1 MTVIAWDGKTLAAD
15 KLCVNG
21 GLRGTVTKIFR
32 AGDCLVGGSGDFSFV
47 LAMVDWVQKGRDPA
61 AFPADQRNKDNWQPM
76 LVIEA
81 DGTPSLYDQTPFPI
95 RQEQAYIAIGSGRDF
110 AMAAM
115 YLRKTAVEAVEVA
128 IALNSGCGNGI
139 DELRLA

>member
-1 MTVIAWDGKTLAAD
+1 
-15 KLCVNG
+15 
-21 GLRGTVTKIFR
+21 
-32 AGDCLVGGSGDFSFV
+32 
-47 LAMVDWVQKGRDPA
+47 MVDWVQKGRDPA